1 MSKLGVL
8 AGWIGI
14 ALVVNAAPVQQV
26 WEARYNGPLNREDL
40 FSAMTIDA
48 AGRVYVTGSSDN
60 NANPDPYATVKYDT
74 NGVQTWVARYT
85 GPRQVDVPIAIAVD
99 NAGNVYVTGFSHGTV
114 HNYDPDYATVK
125 YAPDGTELW
134 AARYNAHT
142 NAVSSADIPR
152 AMVINNAG
160 EVYVTGASA
169 SPQGSMDFLTIK
181 YSTTGSEL
189 WVQRYDGPAH
199 SEDAGRAMGID
210 AAGNIY
216 VCGSSPGILGTWD
229 ITLIK
234 YSPGGTQMWVSRF
247 ETEVFGRLDELAMA
261 VDAAG
266 NSYISVFTKQPGPS
280 WVWRLNLLKYDANG
294 GLVWKTQRR
303 AVSEDEYISIAAME
317 LDDAN
322 NVCIVGSVG
331 NSGTAD
337 YLTTKFS
344 SSGEE
349 LWSSRYNSGL
359 GNSGNDDAAR
369 DIAIDGEGN
378 IYVTGLSYDSGY
390 QFSTVKYRPNGHR
403 DWATTTTLP
412 GNTGTSL
419 SSVQVDGAGNVY
431 VSGSAGPAGTKD
443 YYTVKYRQLAQP
455 GAPVIV
461 SAPTPQTVA
470 AGGTATFTVS
480 ATGTAPLSYQWR
492 RNGQVIAGETNSTLV
507 LSNLAYLAH
516 GQYSV
521 DVTNSAGATASP
533 EALLNVLIAPFI
545 TDQSVSRTVLAGTT
559 VDFFVIAGGS
569 EPFSYQWKHDGVA
582 IPGATNATL
591 IISNVQ
597 TADVGSYRVEVSN
610 MVGSTN
616 SAVIQLTLAPAVEQS
631 FLSGSRCADG
641 LL

>member
-210 AAGNIY
+210 AAGNIH

-322 NVCIVGSVG
+322 NVC
-331 NSGTAD
+331 
-337 YLTTKFS
+337 
-344 SSGEE
+344 
-349 LWSSRYNSGL
+349 
-359 GNSGNDDAAR
+359 
-369 DIAIDGEGN
+369 
-378 IYVTGLSYDSGY
+378 
-390 QFSTVKYRPNGHR
+390 
-403 DWATTTTLP
+403 
-412 GNTGTSL
+412 
-419 SSVQVDGAGNVY
+419 
-431 VSGSAGPAGTKD
+431 
-443 YYTVKYRQLAQP
+443 
-455 GAPVIV
+455 
-461 SAPTPQTVA
+461 
-470 AGGTATFTVS
+470 
-480 ATGTAPLSYQWR
+480 
-492 RNGQVIAGETNSTLV
+492 
-507 LSNLAYLAH
+507 
-516 GQYSV
+516 
-521 DVTNSAGATASP
+521 
-533 EALLNVLIAPFI
+533 
-545 TDQSVSRTVLAGTT
+545 
-559 VDFFVIAGGS
+559 
-569 EPFSYQWKHDGVA
+569 
-582 IPGATNATL
+582 
-591 IISNVQ
+591 
-597 TADVGSYRVEVSN
+597 
-610 MVGSTN
+610 
-616 SAVIQLTLAPAVEQS
+616 
-631 FLSGSRCADG
+631 
-641 LL
+641 